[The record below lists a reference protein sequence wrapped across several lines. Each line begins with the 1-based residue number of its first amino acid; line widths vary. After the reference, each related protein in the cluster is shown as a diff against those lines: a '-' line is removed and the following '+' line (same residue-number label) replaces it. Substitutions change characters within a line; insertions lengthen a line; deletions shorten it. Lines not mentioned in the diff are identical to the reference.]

1 MNPFFFFLNG
11 VLCSCWALTL
21 KDDALFVL
29 QNQIFKP
36 FLHLLLRARS
46 LVGVIP
52 LEMLMVWSF
61 YSIYKVIRCGMCS
74 FHPLV
79 HVDWSL
85 LVQLSM
91 IELWTLGA
99 DTFSG
104 PGSSSDEPQS
114 GGWLHKFTVGAYKP
128 FFDVDTS
135 DVVDR
140 LKESLFPFRGT
151 FTEKTADKPDL

>member
-1 MNPFFFFLNG
+1 MQD
-11 VLCSCWALTL
+11 VILCFILIG
-21 KDDALFVL
+21 LFSISMVV
-29 QNQIFKP
+29 
-36 FLHLLLRARS
+36 S
-46 LVGVIP
+46 LS
-52 LEMLMVWSF
+52 WN
-61 YSIYKVIRCGMCS
+61 
-74 FHPLV
+74 
-79 HVDWSL
+79 
-85 LVQLSM
+85 
-91 IELWTLGA
+91 TGA

-104 PGSSSDEPQS
+104 PGRSSTDEPQS